1 MKRIF
6 TLKTISPILVIMLGL
21 GMLLYPKISDLNY
34 ATFQETIE
42 AQTVDPQE
50 EPGKNIK
57 PLPKEAIAKITIPKI
72 NMSSYVLEGTSK
84 DILDKATGHYEETPM
99 PGEEGNSAIA
109 GHRTMF
115 GHPFRHL
122 DKLEEGDEILIQ
134 NEKNELV
141 YQVIEIKI
149 VKPTD
154 ISVLDNTKDTRLTL
168 TTCHPV
174 SIAKQRLIVVAKL
187 IKR

>member
-6 TLKTISPILVIMLGL
+6 TLKTISPVLVILLGL
-21 GMLLYPKISDLNY
+21 GMFLYPKISDLNY
-34 ATFQETIE
+34 TRFQETIE
-42 AQTVDPQE
+42 AQTIDRQE
-50 EPGKNIK
+50 GQDNDIK
-57 PLPKEAIAKITIPKI
+57 PLPKEAVAKITIRKI
-72 NMSSYVLEGTSK
+72 SMSSYVLEGTSK
-84 DILDKATGHYEETPM
+84 DILDKATGHYEETPL
-99 PGEEGNSAIA
+99 PGEKGNSAIA

-122 DKLEEGDEILIQ
+122 DKLNEGDEILLQ
-134 NEKNELV
+134 NAKKELV
-141 YQVIEIKI
+141 YQVIEIKT

-154 ISVLDNTKDTRLTL
+154 VSVLDNTEDTRLTL

-174 SIAKQRLIVVAKL
+174 GSAKQRLIIVAKL